1 MSWAHYLLQ
10 VNIYLVIFFCFYKLL
25 LDKETYFVLNRIYL
39 IASGVLSLAIPFLRF
54 EWFNKQEV
62 TQHISISV
70 DQLNSLVTQATAV
83 KDTTEKFNWGNLIVF
98 IYLLGIL
105 FCLGRFI
112 LQLVA
117 VRRLLKTIGNGMAFS
132 FLNKKV
138 ISNNLPESATVH
150 LHEDIHVKQLHTL
163 DVLFFEF
170 LGIITWFNPI
180 IYAYKNTIKNI
191 HEYLADEAAAKFQG
205 DKEEYA
211 MLLLSQ
217 AFGVRPN
224 SLTNGFFTKS
234 LIKKRIF
241 MLHKQRSKKVAILKY
256 GLFVPLFALTL
267 VLSSAT
273 IRKNDKILGMA
284 DKISSITAGSFVKEV
299 LATPLEV
306 VDLIYPPPPKVERV
320 QQQALVYGDVVTES
334 IESGN
339 EFDQSAFEPFYK
351 HVFNSIIYPTSAVEN
366 RIQGNTIIN
375 FSIKNGRVTDVIIQN
390 ELGYGLDQE
399 VLKPISNYADYI
411 KRDGNYSLKA
421 TFKLDG
427 AETPMQNENATAQ
440 DGYTPLAITI
450 TGMAPKEEVIVE
462 KPAPSFVPVSAPP
475 VFPGGIQKLNRFLD
489 KTIKYPIA
497 ALDNDIQGTVMVNF
511 IVEKDGSLSNL
522 KADRKLGFGLDEEAI
537 RVLKLSKWLP
547 AVQDGKVVRVNYSI
561 PIKFALDQNKR
572 ESKASVIASIR
583 LKNFP
588 EGANREPLFIV
599 DGELKETGS
608 TLKELDATKIE
619 TIDVLKGSSA
629 MALYGKKGENGAV
642 IITSKN
648 PEKARVSA
656 TLFK

>member
-10 VNIYLVIFFCFYKLL
+10 VNIYLVIFYGFYKLL
-25 LDKETYFVLNRIYL
+25 LDRETYFVLNRIYL
-39 IASGVLSLAIPFLRF
+39 IASGVFSLAIPFLRF
-54 EWFNKQEV
+54 EWFNKQPV
-62 TQHISISV
+62 SQHIYTSV
-70 DQLNSLVTQATAV
+70 DQLNTLVSQVTAAPDAP
-83 KDTTEKFNWGNLIVF
+83 KAFNWGNVIVL

-112 LQLVA
+112 FQLIA
-117 VRRLLKTIGNGMAFS
+117 VRKLLKTIGNGMAFS

-138 ISNNLPESATVH
+138 ISNNLPEAATVS

-170 LGIITWFNPI
+170 LGILTWFNPI

-205 DKEEYA
+205 DKEAYSI
-211 MLLLSQ
+211 LLLSQ

-273 IRKNDKILGMA
+273 IRKNNHILNVA
-284 DKISSITAGSFVKEV
+284 DKIASITAKSFVKDVMEI
-299 LATPLEV
+299 PL
-306 VDLIYPPPPKVERV
+306 
-320 QQQALVYGDVVTES
+320 DVVEIIDPAPVKSVQVAQDTS
-334 IESGN
+334 ISGELLALSN
-339 EFDQSAFEPFYK
+339 EIKDEIEPHTFDSFYK
-351 HVFNSIIYPTSAVEN
+351 QLFEAIIYPTTAINNKVHGIN
-366 RIQGNTIIN
+366 VVNFTVRKGRI
-375 FSIKNGRVTDVIIQN
+375 SDVVVQN

-399 VLKPISNYADYI
+399 VTQFIANYEGYFE
-411 KRDGNYSLKA
+411 RDGHYSLKT

-427 AETPMQNENATAQ
+427 ADTPIQNEHANFQ
-440 DGYTPLAITI
+440 EGYTPLAITV
-450 TGMAPKEEVIVE
+450 MAALPKEETVE

-475 VFPGGIQKLNRFLD
+475 LYPGGMDKLNVFLG
-489 KTIKYPIA
+489 KNLKYPIA
-497 ALDNDIQGTVMVNF
+497 ALDNDIQGTALVNF
-511 IVEKDGSLSNL
+511 IVEKDGSLSNF
-522 KADRKLGFGLDEEAI
+522 KINNKLGFGLDEEAI
-537 RVLKLSKWLP
+537 RVLKLSKWIP
-547 AVQDGKVVRVNYSI
+547 AVQNGKTARVNYSI
-561 PIKFALDQNKR
+561 PIKFALDQDKT
-572 ESKASVIASIR
+572 EVKAKVIASIR

-588 EGANREPLFIV
+588 EGPNREPLFIV
-599 DGELKETGS
+599 DGEVKGAQIM
-608 TLKELDATKIE
+608 KDLDPQKIE
-619 TIDVLKGSSA
+619 AISVLKGLNA
-629 MALYGKKGENGAV
+629 MALYGNKAENGAV
-642 IITSKN
+642 VITSKN

>member
-10 VNIYLVIFFCFYKLL
+10 VNIYLVIFYCFYKLL

-54 EWFNKQEV
+54 EWFNKQKV
-62 TQHISISV
+62 TQHIYTSV
-70 DQLNSLVTQATAV
+70 DQLNSLVNKATIVEDA
-83 KDTTEKFNWGNLIVF
+83 KEEFNWGNLIVL

-105 FCLGRFI
+105 FCLARFI
-112 LQLVA
+112 FQLVA

-138 ISNNLPESATVH
+138 ISNNVPEAATVN

-241 MLHKQRSKKVAILKY
+241 MLHKQRSKKTAILKY

-273 IRKNDKILGMA
+273 IRKNDQILGVV
-284 DKISSITAGSFVKEV
+284 DKLSSITAKSFVKDV
-299 LATPLEV
+299 LATPLNV
-306 VDLIYPPPPKVERV
+306 VQLISPPPPRIE
-320 QQQALVYGDVVTES
+320 QAPQAQTVIYDVVAEPTES
-334 IESGN
+334 NN
-339 EFDQSAFEPFYK
+339 EVDPNAFEPFYK
-351 HVFNSIIYPTSAVEN
+351 HVFNAIIYPVAAAN
-366 RIQGNTIIN
+366 NKIQGNTIVN
-375 FSIKNGRVTDVIIQN
+375 FTVKNGKITDAVVQT
-390 ELGYGLDQE
+390 ELGHGLDQE
-399 VLKPISNYADYI
+399 VLKPILNYTDYI

-427 AETPMQNENATAQ
+427 ADTPLQNENATTA

-450 TGMAPKEEVIVE
+450 TGMAPKEEAVE
-462 KPAPSFVPVSAPP
+462 KPAPSFVAVSAPP
-475 VFPGGIQKLNRFLD
+475 VFPGGIQKLNSYLD
-489 KTIKYPIA
+489 KKIKYPIA
-497 ALDNDIQGTVMVNF
+497 ALDNDVQGTVMVNF

-522 KADRKLGFGLDEEAI
+522 KTDRKLGFGLDEEAI
-537 RVLKLSKWLP
+537 RVLKMSKWLP
-547 AVQDGKVVRVNYSI
+547 AIQDGKTVRVNYSI
-561 PIKFALDQNKR
+561 PIKFTLDQDKGENK
-572 ESKASVIASIR
+572 ANVIASIR

-588 EGANREPLFIV
+588 EGPNKEPLFIV
-599 DGELKETGS
+599 DGEVKETVNV
-608 TLKELDATKIE
+608 LKDLDAKKIDA
-619 TIDVLKGSSA
+619 IDVLKGPSA
-629 MALYGKKGENGAV
+629 IALYGKRGENGAV